1 MASRFSHLPWHRRL
15 TAGRTTKHAPSDPGA
30 SRGVNAGAELP
41 AARRMSGPKT
51 PAGPPNLSTGGRSG
65 SGRSRSGH
73 GDLPVM
79 KPFRLRPTA
88 HSSACEWLAG
98 LSPWVGA
105 LLMVPVFVWPLA
117 SHAAGQFTVFNA
129 FEALVK
135 WLPFLFWSGFLFN
148 ILISVFSML
157 IGTIAGAALGLGQVA
172 RFAPLRYACWFVTQ
186 LFRNSPWLVILFIV
200 LLALPFE
207 IVLFG
212 VIISIPDWMKAVFG
226 LSLPIMANI
235 SEIVRGAVLSVP
247 TAQWEASE
255 SLAFNR
261 RQTLW
266 RIILPQCFK
275 RMIPPWMNWYAILTM
290 ATPLCSLL
298 GVEEIITLTRQ
309 AMEAEDNHP
318 ELLVPFY
325 SFALALFF
333 LYCYPIARFTINLER
348 KYAVKL

>member
-1 MASRFSHLPWHRRL
+1 MASDSRSWIKAQDTDLAVMLPYRL
-15 TAGRTTKHAPSDPGA
+15 RGDQCMTTTRWLA
-30 SRGVNAGAELP
+30 SMP
-41 AARRMSGPKT
+41 AA
-51 PAGPPNLSTGGRSG
+51 TGLVLA
-65 SGRSRSGH
+65 
-73 GDLPVM
+73 LPLLLW
-79 KPFRLRPTA
+79 PFY
-88 HSSACEWLAG
+88 
-98 LSPWVGA
+98 
-105 LLMVPVFVWPLA
+105 
-117 SHAAGQFTVFNA
+117 SHANGNFTTIDAVT
-129 FEALVK
+129 ALVK
-135 WLPFLFWSGFLFN
+135 WMPFLFKSGFLFN
-148 ILISVFSML
+148 ILISMFAML
-157 IGTIAGAALGLGQVA
+157 FGTIAGAALGLGQVSK
-172 RFAPLRYACWFVTQ
+172 FQFLRHFSWFITQ

-207 IVLFG
+207 VIIFG
-212 VIISIPDWMKAVFG
+212 HIISIPDWMKAVFG

-298 GVEEIITLTRQ
+298 GVEEIITLSRQ
-309 AMEAEDNHP
+309 AMESENNHP

-325 SFALALFF
+325 SFALVLFF
-333 LYCYPIARFTINLER
+333 FYCYPIARVTIALER